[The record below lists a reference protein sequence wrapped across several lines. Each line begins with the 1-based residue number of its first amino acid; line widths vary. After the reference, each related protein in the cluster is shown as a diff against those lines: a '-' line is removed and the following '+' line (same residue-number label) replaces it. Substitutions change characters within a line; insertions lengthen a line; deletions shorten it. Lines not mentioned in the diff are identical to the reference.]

1 MRTGRKLRGGTSLT
15 NIKRRRHTMKRTLL
29 GMTGLLAIL
38 VAMGAGVALAVD
50 AKVTLSGSQE
60 VPPVTT
66 SATGS
71 GTITIAADQSIS
83 GSIKTTGVK
92 ATAAHIHMGAP
103 GANGE
108 VILTLTKA
116 GEDGWTV
123 GPGAK
128 LQDLH
133 FQAFKDGR
141 LYVNVHSAANPGGEI
156 RGQIKP

>member
-1 MRTGRKLRGGTSLT
+1 MK
-15 NIKRRRHTMKRTLL
+15 HTLWAMFGVMAT
-29 GMTGLLAIL
+29 L
-38 VAMGAGVALAVD
+38 VAMGVGVGVASAAD

-71 GTITIAADQSIS
+71 GTITVAADQSIS
-83 GSIKTTGVK
+83 GSIKTTGIK
-92 ATAAHIHMGAP
+92 GTAAHIHLAAP
-103 GANGE
+103 GANGP
-108 VILTLTKA
+108 VIVPLTKV

-128 LQDLH
+128 LQDAH
-133 FQAFKDGR
+133 YQAFKDGN
-141 LYVNVHSAANPGGEI
+141 LYVNVHSAANPNGEI

>member
-1 MRTGRKLRGGTSLT
+1 MR
-15 NIKRRRHTMKRTLL
+15 RTLL
-29 GMTGLLAIL
+29 AMFGVMAIL
-38 VAMGAGVALAVD
+38 VAMGVGVASAAD

-71 GTITIAADQSIS
+71 GTITVAADQSIS
-83 GSIKTTGVK
+83 GSVKTTGVK
-92 ATAAHIHMGAP
+92 GTAAHIHIAAP
-103 GANGE
+103 GDNGP
-108 VILTLTKA
+108 VIVPLTKV

-128 LQDLH
+128 LQDAH
-133 FQAFKDGR
+133 YQAFKDGK
-141 LYVNVHSAANPGGEI
+141 LYVNVHSAANPNGEI

>member
-1 MRTGRKLRGGTSLT
+1 MR
-15 NIKRRRHTMKRTLL
+15 RTLL
-29 GMTGLLAIL
+29 AMFGVMAIL
-38 VAMGAGVALAVD
+38 VAMGVGVASAVD
-50 AKVTLSGSQE
+50 AKVALSGSQE

-66 SATGS
+66 TATGS
-71 GTITIAADQSIS
+71 GTITVAADQSIA

-92 ATAAHIHMGAP
+92 ATAAHIHVGAP
-103 GANGE
+103 GTNGE
-108 VILTLTKA
+108 VIIPLTKV

-133 FQAFKDGR
+133 YQAFKDGN
-141 LYVNVHSAANPGGEI
+141 LYVNVHSAANPSGEI

>member
-1 MRTGRKLRGGTSLT
+1 M
-15 NIKRRRHTMKRTLL
+15 
-29 GMTGLLAIL
+29 AIL
-38 VAMGAGVALAVD
+38 VAMGASVASADD

-71 GTITIAADQSIS
+71 GTITVAADQSIS

-92 ATAAHIHMGAP
+92 ATAAHIHVAGP
-103 GANGE
+103 GANGP
-108 VILTLTKA
+108 VIVPLTKQ

-128 LQDLH
+128 LQDAH
-133 FQAFKDGR
+133 FQAFKDGN
-141 LYVNVHSAANPGGEI
+141 LYVNVHSAANPNGEI